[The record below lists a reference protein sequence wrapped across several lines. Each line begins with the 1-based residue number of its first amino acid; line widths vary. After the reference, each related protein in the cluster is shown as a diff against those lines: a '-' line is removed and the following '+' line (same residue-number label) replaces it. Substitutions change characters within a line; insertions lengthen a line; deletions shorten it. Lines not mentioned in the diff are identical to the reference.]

1 MYAKLVIEAFCGNM
15 SLTRTPF
22 IRYNSVI
29 LCYEATH
36 CKITAAVSIL
46 STTKEKAIVPS
57 PVVAT
62 VPSPSP
68 NKSLNISFIKP
79 NDSHWTEVIT
89 LVQKVIKRMECESV
103 EISN

>member
-1 MYAKLVIEAFCGNM
+1 M
-15 SLTRTPF
+15 
-22 IRYNSVI
+22 RYNSVI

-68 NKSLNISFIKP
+68 NKSLNTRSFIKP
-79 NDSHWTEVIT
+79 NDSHWTKGDGS
-89 LVQKVIKRMECESV
+89 KVIKRMECESV

>member
-22 IRYNSVI
+22 MRYNSVI

-36 CKITAAVSIL
+36 CKLTAAVSIL
-46 STTKEKAIVPS
+46 STTKQKAIVPS

-68 NKSLNISFIKP
+68 ALINPLIYLLLNP
-79 NDSHWTEVIT
+79 MVHTGQRGMV
-89 LVQKVIKRMECESV
+89 KR
-103 EISN
+103 

>member
-1 MYAKLVIEAFCGNM
+1 M
-15 SLTRTPF
+15 
-22 IRYNSVI
+22 RYNSVI

-36 CKITAAVSIL
+36 CKITATVSIL

-79 NDSHWTEVIT
+79 NGSKWTEGDGS
-89 LVQKVIKRMECESV
+89 KVVKRVECESV
-103 EISN
+103 ELRN